1 MMTSEQISEA
11 LSRLHIEDS
20 SGNKSKFATEQ
31 HLAMWR
37 DILRS
42 ASNFDAFHQLNRL
55 ENAWQSLASDQGER
69 PRDDLGSHLIFRLI
83 NDIDS
88 GDYPPPEILLVISNL
103 FKYYVKQ
110 EGNISLDEAFFGRR
124 HAKSKSIAHLSKG
137 WDDHKIFNSMLE
149 DTTRHFEW
157 EPEWDMYPFREPHWS
172 LEECAEAFLTHRYRN
187 NHPTTPDVDSFL
199 RAFRRW
205 KKANSTSKS
214 P

>member
-1 MMTSEQISEA
+1 MMTSKEISKI
-11 LSRLHIEDS
+11 LIDLHVEDS
-20 SGNKSKFATEQ
+20 SGNKSKFATEE
-31 HLAMWR
+31 HATMWR
-37 DILRS
+37 DILGS
-42 ASNFDAFHQLNRL
+42 TSEVDSFHQLNKL
-55 ENAWQSLASDQGER
+55 ENAWQSLASGQDER

-88 GDYPPPEILLVISNL
+88 GNFPPPEILLVISNL
-103 FKYYVKQ
+103 LKYYVTQ

-137 WDDHKIFNSMLE
+137 WDDYKAFNAMLE

-157 EPEWDMYPFREPHWS
+157 QPEWDMYPFREPHWS